1 MSDDQNFRF
10 FHINDNEFGSFM
22 KETHFQSNPL
32 ILYNWK
38 KNRWMALSELT
49 VASLNDVLNGSG
61 KWQNL

>member
-1 MSDDQNFRF
+1 
-10 FHINDNEFGSFM
+10 M